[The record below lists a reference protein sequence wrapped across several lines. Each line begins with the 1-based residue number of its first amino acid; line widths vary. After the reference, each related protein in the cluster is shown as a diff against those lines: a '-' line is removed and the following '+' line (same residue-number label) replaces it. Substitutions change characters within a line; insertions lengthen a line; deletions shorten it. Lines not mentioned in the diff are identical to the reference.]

1 MAYGEVRL
9 GTNRAHAAA
18 GGGDL
23 AECED
28 PERMDRP
35 EQEQERYELSGQ
47 WQYESIPAI
56 RAHIQS
62 AHEVSTNL
70 ERT

>member
-9 GTNRAHAAA
+9 GTNRAAV

-23 AECED
+23 AERED

-56 RAHIQS
+56 RPHPA
-62 AHEVSTNL
+62 VST
-70 ERT
+70 